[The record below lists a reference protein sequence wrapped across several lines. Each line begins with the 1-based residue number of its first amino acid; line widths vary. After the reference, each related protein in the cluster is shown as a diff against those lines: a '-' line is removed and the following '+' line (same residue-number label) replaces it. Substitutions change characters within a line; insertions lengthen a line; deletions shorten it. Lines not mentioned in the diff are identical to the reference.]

1 MMALHTERGR
11 AMRLLVAIITVL
23 LLGNLLTFTTK
34 SNRYSESYPAVVC
47 AGNGSGQTS
56 VIALS
61 SPKTQVRKTGT
72 STLAYKDS
80 RTRRLAGNNQATVI
94 DAQEVTPISW
104 QVRTGVW
111 AGGLTCLA
119 PVTSQWFVGAT
130 ADVTSKGTL
139 SLVNSGLGRALV
151 GVTLYTEAGVQ
162 AEKIF
167 AVKANSLMTMQ
178 LAALAPG
185 AKSIAIHV
193 KPQTGRV
200 NAFVTDERGRGLQA
214 LGGDTVNSMAAPAK
228 SLVIPAIPQQ
238 TGRNSSLPHTLRVL
252 FPGEVGA
259 TINVVIVSTDG
270 TFSPTGI
277 DGKMI
282 PAGKVVDIP
291 LDVIMKSGKF
301 ALRLTAERP
310 FVASVFTKTTALG
323 KSDFLWSTA
332 APELTKSTYSITGMA
347 PLLVFSGEEI
357 AVDLELTSIRGSKQ
371 KISIR
376 GEGISTYQ
384 LSDRVRTF
392 EITKNSS
399 ATFGAA
405 LITSKSGFG
414 YAPLFSGST
423 LTRSSI
429 PRSNIRVLIP

>member
-1 MMALHTERGR
+1 MSQITERGR
-11 AMRLLVAIITVL
+11 AVRLLAAIVTVL

-47 AGNGSGQTS
+47 AGNTAGQSS

-61 SPKTQVRKTGT
+61 SPKTPVRKTGI
-72 STLAYKDS
+72 STLGYKDS
-80 RTRRLAGNNQATVI
+80 RTRRLAGNTQATVI
-94 DAQEVTPISW
+94 DAQTVTPISW
-104 QVRTGVW
+104 QVRTGIW

-130 ADVTSKGTL
+130 ADLTSKGTL

-151 GVTLYTEAGVQ
+151 GVTLYTENGIT
-162 AEKIF
+162 AEKMF
-167 AVKANSLMTMQ
+167 SLKANSLMTTQ
-178 LAALAPG
+178 LASLAPG

-214 LGGDTVNSMAAPAK
+214 LGGDTINSIEEPSK

-238 TGRNSSLPHTLRVL
+238 TGRNTSLPHTLRVL
-252 FPGEVGA
+252 IPGEVGS
-259 TINVVIVSTDG
+259 TLGVVIASTDG
-270 TFSPTGI
+270 TFSPSGI

-291 LDVIMKSGKF
+291 LNVIMKSGKF

-310 FVASVFTKTTALG
+310 FVASVFTKTTALR

-332 APELTKSTYSITGMA
+332 VPELKPSIYSITGMA
-347 PLLVFSGEEI
+347 PLLVFTGEKIE
-357 AVDLELTSIRGSKQ
+357 VDLELTSIKGKKQ
-371 KISIR
+371 KVTLR
-376 GEGISTYQ
+376 GEEISTYQ

-392 EITKNSS
+392 EIMKSS
-399 ATFGAA
+399 PDLYAAA

-414 YAPLFSGST
+414 YAPLRPGST
-423 LTRSSI
+423 LTRTSI

>member
-1 MMALHTERGR
+1 MSNRAL
-11 AMRLLVAIITVL
+11 RLFAAITAVL

-47 AGNGSGQTS
+47 AGNSAGQSS

-72 STLAYKDS
+72 STMAYKDS
-80 RTRRLAGNNQATVI
+80 RARRLAGTAQATVI
-94 DAQEVTPISW
+94 DAQAITPISW

-111 AGGLTCLA
+111 GGGLTCLA

-139 SLVNSGLGRALV
+139 SIANSGLGKALV
-151 GVTLYTEAGVQ
+151 GITIYTEAGVQ
-162 AEKIF
+162 AEQLVS
-167 AVKANSLMTMQ
+167 VKANSLMTMQ
-178 LAALAPG
+178 LSSLAPG
-185 AKSIAIHV
+185 AKSIAIHI

-200 NAFVTDERGRGLQA
+200 NAFVIDERGRGLQA
-214 LGGDTVNSMAAPAK
+214 LGGDTINSMEAPVK
-228 SLVIPAIPQQ
+228 SMVIPAIPQQ
-238 TGRNSSLPHTLRVL
+238 TGRNTSLPHTLRIL

-259 TINVVIVSTDG
+259 PINVEIASTDG

-291 LDVIMKSGKF
+291 LNVIMKSGKF
-301 ALRLTAERP
+301 ALRLKSERP
-310 FVASVFTKTTALG
+310 FVASVFTKTTALR
-323 KSDFLWSTA
+323 KTDFLWSTA
-332 APELTKSTYSITGMA
+332 VPPLTESVYSVTAIA
-347 PLLVFSGEEI
+347 PLLVFTGATIEI
-357 AVDLELTSIRGSKQ
+357 DLELTSIKGKKQ
-371 KISIR
+371 KVLLR
-376 GEGISTYQ
+376 GEEIATYQ
-384 LSDRVRTF
+384 LSDRIRSF
-392 EITKNSS
+392 EVLKTSD
-399 ATFGAA
+399 ATYGAG

-414 YAPLFSGST
+414 YAPLVPGST
-423 LTRSSI
+423 LTRTTI

>member
-1 MMALHTERGR
+1 MASAFKGR
-11 AMRLLVAIITVL
+11 RVLRLVIAIVTVL
-23 LLGNLLTFTTK
+23 LLGNLLSFTTK
-34 SNRYSESYPAVVC
+34 NNRYSESYPAVVC
-47 AGNGSGQTS
+47 AGNTAGQSS

-61 SPKTQVRKTGT
+61 SPKTPVRKTGT
-72 STLAYKDS
+72 STLVYKDS
-80 RTRRLAGNNQATVI
+80 RSRRLAGNTQATVI
-94 DAQEVTPISW
+94 DAQAVTPISW

-151 GVTLYTEAGVQ
+151 GVTLYTENGIT
-162 AEKIF
+162 AEKLFSI
-167 AVKANSLMTMQ
+167 KANSLMTMQ
-178 LAALAPG
+178 LASLAPG
-185 AKSIAIHV
+185 SKSIAIYV

-214 LGGDTVNSMAAPAK
+214 LGGDTVNSIEAPAK

-238 TGRNSSLPHTLRVL
+238 TGRNTSLPHTLRVL
-252 FPGEVGA
+252 IPGDVG
-259 TINVVIVSTDG
+259 TTLNVVITSTDG

-301 ALRLTAERP
+301 ALRLNADRP
-310 FVASVFTKTTALG
+310 FVASVFTKTTALR

-332 APELTKSTYSITGMA
+332 VPALTEGAYSITGMA
-347 PLLVFSGEEI
+347 PLLVFTGESIE
-357 AVDLELTSIRGSKQ
+357 VDLELTSIKGKKQ
-371 KISIR
+371 KVSLR
-376 GEGISTYQ
+376 GDGIATYQ
-384 LSDRVRTF
+384 LSDRVRSF
-392 EITKNSS
+392 EISKTSR
-399 ATFGAA
+399 AIYGAA
-405 LITSKSGFG
+405 LLTSKSGFG
-414 YAPLFSGST
+414 YAPLRPGSA
-423 LTRSSI
+423 LTRTSI